1 VYEGF
6 EHHAVMTDRGT
17 VHAVTAGE
25 GPPLLLLHG
34 FPETH
39 LMWHA
44 TAPLLTD
51 RFSVVVCDLPG
62 YGDSEYPE
70 PAEDHLPHAKRTLAR
85 DLIQVM
91 ASFGHER
98 FAVAG
103 HDRGGRVGYR
113 MALDAPEAV
122 TRLAVL
128 DIVPTIDVWERAND
142 RFALLYW
149 HWGFL
154 ARPEPQAEEML
165 LAAPPETFFS
175 HHFDQVRA
183 RHPGYPIEIV
193 DDYLDRIDNPAAV
206 RAMCEDYR
214 AGASIDRE
222 IDASDRAAGR
232 RIECPL
238 LVLWG
243 DRGALPLI
251 YGDVLAVWSDWV
263 RDPAQLSGRGLD
275 ASHFIPED
283 QPTGTASALADFFSA
298 AAP

>member
-1 VYEGF
+1 MYEGF
-6 EHHAVMTDRGT
+6 EHRDVMTDRGS
-17 VHAVTAGE
+17 VHAVTAGS

-44 TAPLLTD
+44 TAPPLAE
-51 RFSVVVCDLPG
+51 RFSVVACDLPG
-62 YGDSEYPE
+62 YGDSEYPD
-70 PAEDHLPHAKRTLAR
+70 PADDHLPHSKRALAR

-91 ASFGHER
+91 AALGHER

-113 MALDAPEAV
+113 MALDSPEVV

-128 DIVPTIDVWERAND
+128 DIVPTLEVWERAND

-149 HWGFL
+149 HWGML
-154 ARPEPQAEEML
+154 ARPEPQAEVML

-175 HHFDQVRA
+175 HHFAQVRA
-183 RHPGYPIEIV
+183 GHPGYPIEIV
-193 DDYLDRIDNPAAV
+193 DDYLDRIENPAGV
-206 RAMCEDYR
+206 HAMCEDYR
-214 AGASIDRE
+214 AGATVDRE
-222 IDASDRAAGR
+222 HDAADRAAGR

-243 DRGALPLI
+243 AHGALPHFHD
-251 YGDVLAVWSDWV
+251 DVLAVWEGWV
-263 RDPAQLSGRGLD
+263 RDRPLLSGRALD
-275 ASHFIPED
+275 AGHFIAED
-283 QPTGTASALADFFSA
+283 QPIGTASALSDFFA
-298 AAP
+298 